1 MTLLWFND
9 IVNQI
14 IEITQMNKMISI
26 VVPVFN
32 EEDSL
37 EGLLKA
43 IKDSLDEKS
52 ISFEVIFVDDGSSD
66 RSWSIIETLS
76 RRFEEVRGLKLS
88 RNVGQHNAIIAGF
101 ENSIGTYV
109 VTIDADMQDNPD
121 VLPRIYEK
129 LKSGFDIVGCR
140 RKVRRDNF
148 LRRFLSFVMH
158 YTIRHFTKL
167 GRVSTREF
175 TDFGCMLRGYRRW
188 VVEKVIELGGKSV
201 YIPTFAALIGGDF
214 CEIEIEHVTRVK
226 GKSKYGIS
234 RLLSL
239 YFDMITDISLLPVQV
254 ISLLGILLSFAG
266 FALGVIIFL
275 RRIFIGPEVEG
286 VFTLFAF
293 LFVFTGV
300 LLISVG
306 LIGEYVGR
314 IYKEVNKKPRFIVT
328 EKSGFRKG
336 LRIGVFAYSEVGYS
350 CLEQLIRMGED
361 IVFVVT
367 HRDNKNENIWFRS
380 VGELAHKFN
389 IPLLKPESI
398 KEGKFINVI
407 SSFKPD
413 VILSFYFRKIF
424 SEELVSIP
432 SLGCI
437 NLHGSLLPTYRGM
450 APVNWAIINGGK
462 ETGVTFHYMTQK
474 VDAGPIIVQKRIKI
488 ENDDTGLSL
497 TKKIASCGAKLL
509 EDVVEGL
516 NKQNLRSTLQDE
528 TKATYFG
535 KRTPSMGE
543 IDWQWDNEKIYNYVR
558 ALTSPFPGAFFVLE
572 DKKCIIW
579 RGEKKECGN
588 REPPGTI
595 VGISRDSVIVKTGSG
610 CFRITEVEIDG
621 ERLNPEGFVKHLKLK
636 KGNSL
641 GG

>member
-1 MTLLWFND
+1 MVYKINEMTK
-9 IVNQI
+9 I
-14 IEITQMNKMISI
+14 NKMVSI
-26 VVPVFN
+26 VIPVFN
-32 EEDSL
+32 EEGSL
-37 EGLLKA
+37 DGLLKA
-43 IKDSLDEKS
+43 IKDSMDKKS

-66 RSWSIIETLS
+66 RSWSVVETLS
-76 RRFEEVRGLKLS
+76 MSFEEVRGLKLS

-109 VTIDADMQDNPD
+109 ITIDADMQDNTD
-121 VLPRIYEK
+121 VIPRIYEK

-140 RKVRRDNF
+140 RKVRRDSF

-158 YTIRHFTKL
+158 YTIRHFTKV
-167 GRVSTREF
+167 GKVSKQEF

-188 VVEKVIELGGKSV
+188 IVEKVIKLGGKSV
-201 YIPTFAALIGGDF
+201 YIPTFAALIGGNF
-214 CEIEIEHVTRVK
+214 CEIEVEHVSRAK

-328 EKSGFRKG
+328 ERSGFSKG

-361 IVFVVT
+361 IVFVVS
-367 HRDNKNENIWFRS
+367 HKDNNNESIWFRS
-380 VGELAHKFN
+380 VSELAHKFN

-398 KEGKFINVI
+398 EGEKFINVI

-413 VILSFYFRKIF
+413 VIFSFYFRRIF
-424 SEELVSIP
+424 SEELLSIP

-437 NLHGSLLPTYRGM
+437 NLHGSLLPAYRGR
-450 APVNWAIINGGK
+450 APVNWVIINGEK

-497 TKKIASCGAKLL
+497 TRKIASCGAELL

-516 NKQNLRSTLQDE
+516 HKQNLRSTTQDE
-528 TKATYFG
+528 SKATYFG
-535 KRTPSMGE
+535 KRTPSMGR

-558 ALTSPFPGAFFVLE
+558 ALTSPFPGAFFVVE

-579 RGEKKECGN
+579 QGEKKKCEN
-588 REPPGTI
+588 REPPGAI
-595 VGISRDSVIVKTGSG
+595 IGISKDSVVVKAGSG
-610 CFRITEVEIDG
+610 CFRIIEVEVGG
-621 ERLNPEGFVKHLKLK
+621 ERFTSEGFVKHFKLK
-636 KGNSL
+636 KGDSL